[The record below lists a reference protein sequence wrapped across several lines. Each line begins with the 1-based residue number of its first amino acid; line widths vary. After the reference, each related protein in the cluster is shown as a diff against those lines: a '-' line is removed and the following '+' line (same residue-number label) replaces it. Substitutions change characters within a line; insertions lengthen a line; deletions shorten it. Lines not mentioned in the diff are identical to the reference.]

1 MRKHSF
7 LHSIILVLT
16 MAIFANCINNSREGS
31 ERVSTRVRLSQNS
44 WRVWTL
50 DDVAVIN
57 LMGIVSQTDSFDV
70 HEVIGANYANSDTL
84 KIKFL
89 TGYDIVSAEKVTRY
103 YPTIWAGS
111 NDNVMQFIYLFNL
124 CYSDTLSLNIHNGM
138 IEYPLKANGC
148 DSAYRQYFGS
158 ITQHQLLASIGS
170 LPAEYARKNTSLAY
184 KSNSW
189 KYESNVWKRIA
200 ERYTSG
206 ELTDV
211 DNEPFDVDPYEKLL
225 IVTIK
230 IGDSLYT
237 KTFCDEAVIGN

>member
-7 LHSIILVLT
+7 LHSVILILT
-16 MAIFANCINNSREGS
+16 MAIFASCINNSGEGS
-31 ERVSTRVRLSQNS
+31 DRESNRVRLSQSS

-57 LMGIVSQTDSFDV
+57 LMGIVSETDSFDV
-70 HEVIGANYANSDTL
+70 HEVIGVNYANSDTL

-103 YPTIWAGS
+103 YPTIWAGN

-124 CYSDTLSLNIHNGM
+124 CYSDTLPLSIHTGM
-138 IEYPLKANGC
+138 IDYPLKANGS
-148 DSAYRQYFGS
+148 DSAYRQYFGR
-158 ITQHQLLASIGS
+158 ITQHQLLASIDS

-189 KYESNVWKRIA
+189 KYESDVWKRIA
-200 ERYTSG
+200 ESYTPG
-206 ELTDV
+206 ELTNE
-211 DNEPFDVDPYEKLL
+211 DNEPFDVDSYEIRLV
-225 IVTIK
+225 VTFIK
-230 IGDSLYT
+230 DGYLFT
-237 KTFCDEAVIGN
+237 KTFCDETVIGN